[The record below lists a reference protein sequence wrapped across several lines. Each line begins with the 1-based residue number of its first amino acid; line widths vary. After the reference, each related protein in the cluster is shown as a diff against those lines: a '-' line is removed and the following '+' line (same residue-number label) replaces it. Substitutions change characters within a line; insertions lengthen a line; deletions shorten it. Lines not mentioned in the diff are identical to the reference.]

1 MASIPV
7 SRACH
12 VVMRTEDDGLIKAL
26 RAGAVFDSR
35 AKSPPTTSPNCRRSA
50 HRRQGADLRH
60 SRLQRESLRSLVV
73 RSGPLSKWVPGRIN
87 IRRLL
92 QLTTMR
98 RNRWMNYKTPFRRQL
113 LAMISITLLR
123 KLKLRVMVLQ
133 ENKLK
138 APKIGSESRR

>member
-1 MASIPV
+1 
-7 SRACH
+7 
-12 VVMRTEDDGLIKAL
+12 
-26 RAGAVFDSR
+26 
-35 AKSPPTTSPNCRRSA
+35 
-50 HRRQGADLRH
+50 
-60 SRLQRESLRSLVV
+60 
-73 RSGPLSKWVPGRIN
+73 
-87 IRRLL
+87 
-92 QLTTMR
+92 MR